1 MGTPVEVGNYGPRI
15 KDAGQY
21 VRDCLKLYKNALQV
35 RNQLI
40 VEAVDNGYAGHAAA
54 RDAQVKQP
62 HIIRI
67 LSMSDPDLSIE
78 IQSSSS
84 PR

>member
-21 VRDCLKLYKNALQV
+21 VRDCLTLYKNALNV
-35 RNQLI
+35 RNKLI
-40 VEAVDNGYAGHAAA
+40 VEAVDNGYAGHQAA
-54 RDAQVKQP
+54 RDAEVKQP

-67 LSMSDPDLSIE
+67 LSMSEPDLILESE
-78 IQSSSS
+78 
-84 PR
+84 